1 MRSWLRPI
9 KPAGLRGRRKMGS
22 VTSFRLSACQA
33 WSYIPARRTCT
44 QQHDCWQGQVACGRR
59 RADTLEPDGELSSAS
74 ARAVPHGSAPADSAF
89 ARKPALR
96 PFAQYVMTVAPTERA
111 DQRVSA
117 GDVSRGA
124 EAETP
129 VAALVP
135 PPRCPLDSRRSDH
148 FDPSLSNPLGPAP
161 ENRGARSDLRR
172 QESLDVP
179 HLAPLAKAPGT
190 SMIFRGS
197 PSTPRERRQQ
207 PSGASYR
214 RELMGISCDA
224 QMEAEAQQD
233 WPSGSLAL

>member
-59 RADTLEPDGELSSAS
+59 RADTLERRRALLSQRSSCS
-74 ARAVPHGSAPADSAF
+74 ARIGAGRQRVRAQASLAPVCAVCHDRSA
-89 ARKPALR
+89 
-96 PFAQYVMTVAPTERA
+96 TERA

-135 PPRCPLDSRRSDH
+135 PPRCPLDSRRSEH
-148 FDPSLSNPLGPAP
+148 FDPSLSHPLGPAP

-172 QESLDVP
+172 RESLDVP